1 MDFFSEAV
9 AIARAHAAEYICPI
23 CGKPTYICTC
33 PSFDGEQWD
42 RSIIYDDAV
51 YDDAAEEASR
61 SIDRDNAVEINRS
74 RT

>member
-1 MDFFSEAV
+1 MDLFAEAV

-42 RSIIYDDAV
+42 RSIIYDDA
-51 YDDAAEEASR
+51 AEEASR
-61 SIDRDNAVEINRS
+61 SIDRDNALEINRES
-74 RT
+74 VK